1 MKGTTVAATMPD
13 SPIVTIGANFSG
25 ANFHTD
31 PGIVVSPPDS
41 DGAVGPNSFV
51 ELLNNLYQV
60 YDKSGTL
67 IQTLRL
73 PDFWTAAGVTL
84 AGLPFDPRVLYDP
97 VSQHWFATS
106 SENPFVPNDILV
118 AVSNT
123 SDPTQGWQGFAIPS
137 DPSAQTWAD
146 FPMLGIN
153 QDGVF
158 IAANMYFAGT
168 PNFSA
173 EEIIAIPKSDLLQ
186 AVPTVANATVFANI
200 SASDTGFYPHPAVAY
215 QLSGLEPAL
224 SAGTSFGFSN
234 SLKITSIDPPISNP
248 SLNFADRL
256 VGIIPEPDA
265 PVATQKGTSV
275 ELDLRPNSQ
284 FSSSV
289 VLEDGRLFAVQ
300 GIEQNGLAAL
310 RWFEIGDPLNSPAIL
325 ASGVINPPDLNVY
338 DGSIAVNPQGDVVI
352 GFTGSGP
359 NDYPSAFAVAGALNG
374 DSLTLSDPILLK
386 AGDGPYLG
394 TDAEQAAGATLVRW
408 GDFSATTFDPN
419 DPSHFWT
426 VQEWA
431 AADPSLGTLWDT
443 QISELIF
450 ATTSPPVAKNDI
462 AGVSKNN
469 EISGNVLA
477 NDSDPNHEPLTVT
490 GVTGATTNDAGQ
502 FVTKGAFGTLVVN
515 GDGTFTYEANKK
527 IDFPDHGL
535 AQDTFSYTAT
545 KTDQLSS
552 QATLT
557 VTVVK
562 PGQTYVGGTPGT
574 DADHLTVVTGGN
586 GKQVIDGSL
595 GFERIS
601 GGNGNDVLVGG
612 TGDVLTGGRGNDSFV
627 FKNDFGA
634 NTITDFG
641 KGDTI
646 QLDQSHFHDF
656 TSVIDNATPD
666 GHGGT
671 LNNDPSHSGNTI
683 DLLGVNIANL
693 HANDFFFV

>member
-41 DGAVGPNSFV
+41 
-51 ELLNNLYQV
+51 
-60 YDKSGTL
+60 
-67 IQTLRL
+67 
-73 PDFWTAAGVTL
+73 
-84 AGLPFDPRVLYDP
+84 
-97 VSQHWFATS
+97 
-106 SENPFVPNDILV
+106 
-118 AVSNT
+118 
-123 SDPTQGWQGFAIPS
+123 
-137 DPSAQTWAD
+137 
-146 FPMLGIN
+146 
-153 QDGVF
+153 
-158 IAANMYFAGT
+158 
-168 PNFSA
+168 
-173 EEIIAIPKSDLLQ
+173 
-186 AVPTVANATVFANI
+186 
-200 SASDTGFYPHPAVAY
+200 
-215 QLSGLEPAL
+215 
-224 SAGTSFGFSN
+224 
-234 SLKITSIDPPISNP
+234 
-248 SLNFADRL
+248 
-256 VGIIPEPDA
+256 
-265 PVATQKGTSV
+265 
-275 ELDLRPNSQ
+275 
-284 FSSSV
+284 
-289 VLEDGRLFAVQ
+289 DGRLFAVQ

-443 QISELIF
+443 QISELTF

-469 EISGNVLA
+469 EVSGNVLA
-477 NDSDPNHEPLTVT
+477 NDSDPNHQPLTVT

-574 DADHLTVVTGGN
+574 DADHLTVVTGG
-586 GKQVIDGSL
+586 KA
-595 GFERIS
+595 
-601 GGNGNDVLVGG
+601 GNAPL
-612 TGDVLTGGRGNDSFV
+612 RAIAYCSSQP
-627 FKNDFGA
+627 
-634 NTITDFG
+634 FG
-641 KGDTI
+641 KNAKSGEMSCT
-646 QLDQSHFHDF
+646 
-656 TSVIDNATPD
+656 NATSRLSTPRRCRLSSIERR
-666 GHGGT
+666 T
-671 LNNDPSHSGNTI
+671 PSA
-683 DLLGVNIANL
+683 V
-693 HANDFFFV
+693 